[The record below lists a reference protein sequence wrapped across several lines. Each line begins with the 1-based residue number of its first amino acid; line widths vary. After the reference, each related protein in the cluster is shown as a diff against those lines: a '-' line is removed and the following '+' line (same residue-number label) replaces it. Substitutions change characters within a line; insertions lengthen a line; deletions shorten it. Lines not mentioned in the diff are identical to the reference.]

1 MLKKVLKADNKPP
14 IAIGGPA
21 SPKTSRGLII
31 KQFDVQETL
40 LTVLNDA

>member
-21 SPKTSRGLII
+21 SPKTSRRSYYKTI
-31 KQFDVQETL
+31 
-40 LTVLNDA
+40 